1 MLSVRMHAYQLFLSA
16 IFSSFAVFTL
26 AVDLETDVVVVG
38 GGPAGL
44 SSLSSLARV
53 RRKAILFDSREYRNG
68 NYERVHDVI
77 GSSDLMP
84 ESLRSKGRA
93 EISAYAETAS
103 FRMGVTVDSIVP
115 MPKGVTTLFHIV
127 DSENK
132 TYSARK
138 IILAT
143 GIKDRLPNYI
153 MDSGSIG
160 PGIYWCPWCSGYE
173 NRDVPI
179 GILGRM
185 SDVLDTVLEIST
197 LNGNITAFVDGTDT
211 LEENRLAKE
220 KYPRW
225 REQLQK
231 YQVRIENRTIKAI
244 ERLSTFNG
252 HQPPEVDLRS
262 NLFKVHFADGSV
274 TERNAFVYNFPTD
287 QRSPLAA
294 RLGLQITKDGKI
306 KTIISSMRTSSD
318 GVFAV
323 GDANSDGSTNVV
335 HAMWSGKKAAIEAH
349 KDIERENSLS
359 INQDDR
365 PVVIKS
371 VEGHW
376 RLKNERDVLDRFQA
390 RSSHLRPL
398 LDEIEDPTE
407 PPSIVLRYLDDDLT
421 RAEEKQRLTRQ
432 EIKYIAKHLLE
443 GLQTLHKDGFVHT
456 GSNVLVNYGECEHR
470 FVEVQLA
477 DLGGAVSENSEF
489 AKKGIMTGTNVF
501 RAPEVHLELPW
512 GTASD
517 IWSFGVTLINQIWG
531 LNFHIFE
538 PRNIGKEESYD
549 LHVLMKQHEW
559 FGPFPHSMK
568 DIVDEGADKIISYI
582 FENVERVG
590 TFPYVKEREICDID
604 KAFILKIMKL
614 DPRDRPTAADL
625 LHDEWFTEK
634 SERTVG
640 WYSVD
645 EWREMEK
652 AKRATG

>member
-26 AVDLETDVVVVG
+26 AVDFETDVVVVG

-93 EISAYAETAS
+93 EISAYVETAS

-115 MPKGVTTLFHIV
+115 MPKGVTTFFHIV

-132 TYSARK
+132 TYSSRK

-173 NRDVPI
+173 NRDIPI

-211 LEENRLAKE
+211 PEENRLAKE

-231 YQVRIENRTIKAI
+231 YQVRIENRTIKTI

-252 HQPPEVDLRS
+252 HQPPEVDPIS

-274 TERNAFVYNFPTD
+274 TERNAFVYNFPSD
-287 QRSPLAA
+287 QRSPLVA
-294 RLGLQITKDGKI
+294 RLGLQMTKDGKI

-323 GDANSDGSTNVV
+323 GDANSDGSTNIV

-349 KDIERENSLS
+349 SRHGEA
-359 INQDDR
+359 
-365 PVVIKS
+365 
-371 VEGHW
+371 
-376 RLKNERDVLDRFQA
+376 RF
-390 RSSHLRPL
+390 
-398 LDEIEDPTE
+398 
-407 PPSIVLRYLDDDLT
+407 
-421 RAEEKQRLTRQ
+421 
-432 EIKYIAKHLLE
+432 
-443 GLQTLHKDGFVHT
+443 
-456 GSNVLVNYGECEHR
+456 
-470 FVEVQLA
+470 
-477 DLGGAVSENSEF
+477 
-489 AKKGIMTGTNVF
+489 
-501 RAPEVHLELPW
+501 
-512 GTASD
+512 
-517 IWSFGVTLINQIWG
+517 
-531 LNFHIFE
+531 
-538 PRNIGKEESYD
+538 
-549 LHVLMKQHEW
+549 
-559 FGPFPHSMK
+559 
-568 DIVDEGADKIISYI
+568 
-582 FENVERVG
+582 
-590 TFPYVKEREICDID
+590 
-604 KAFILKIMKL
+604 
-614 DPRDRPTAADL
+614 
-625 LHDEWFTEK
+625 
-634 SERTVG
+634 
-640 WYSVD
+640 
-645 EWREMEK
+645 
-652 AKRATG
+652 